1 MKESAI
7 RDVVTPA
14 VERCGLE
21 VDRIDI
27 TRAGRRSVLRISL
40 DGDGPNGRGPSLDE
54 IADATRAISET
65 LDASTAT
72 GDAPY
77 TLEVSSRGVS
87 RPLTEAKHYRRN
99 LTRLLTVTLADGE
112 SLTGRLADADEASIE
127 LDVDGRP
134 RRVDLAD
141 IARAVVQIEL
151 RKGPAEEDDDT
162 DTEEE

>member
-54 IADATRAISET
+54 IADA
-65 LDASTAT
+65 
-72 GDAPY
+72 
-77 TLEVSSRGVS
+77 
-87 RPLTEAKHYRRN
+87 
-99 LTRLLTVTLADGE
+99 
-112 SLTGRLADADEASIE
+112 DEASIE

>member
-54 IADATRAISET
+54 IADATRAISRV
-65 LDASTAT
+65 LD
-72 GDAPY
+72 DALGSRPW

-87 RPLTEAKHYRRN
+87 RPLTEPKHFRRN
-99 LTRLLTVTLADGE
+99 
-112 SLTGRLADADEASIE
+112 TGRLIAVTTGEGAVTGRITGVTDDAVT
-127 LDVDGRP
+127 LDVTGSSRT
-134 RRVDLAD
+134 LALAE
-141 IARAVVQIEL
+141 ISRALVQVEL
-151 RKGPAEEDDDT
+151 NRSIDDEEN
-162 DTEEE
+162 